1 MRVSYDGK
9 ILDFQTGI
17 VLNKNN
23 WDDAQQRVILFNSSA
38 ALANDLNDKLSLM
51 LVNMVSIFRDFE
63 LKNVMPTTAELRYAY
78 KYQNT
83 PKPQTVAAAPK
94 KDRIITV
101 QQVDNK
107 EEKPKNKSL
116 WKSFDEFVKV
126 NGKLNDWTPATHE
139 NSL

>member
-1 MRVSYDGK
+1 MGLHTFIGQY
-9 ILDFQTGI
+9 
-17 VLNKNN
+17 
-23 WDDAQQRVILFNSSA
+23 
-38 ALANDLNDKLSLM
+38 
-51 LVNMVSIFRDFE
+51 
-63 LKNVMPTTAELRYAY
+63 P
-78 KYQNT
+78 
-83 PKPQTVAAAPK
+83 AAPN